1 MNKPPD
7 MFPQPTRA
15 EKSAQRKAAQA
26 ALHEAKLAER
36 AERVRAA
43 QEKAAEMRA
52 QARARAQQAVTVVS
66 GDVPKTQGE
75 VRQIA
80 KALTPRMLELLVEI
94 AEDPMQQASGRVAAI
109 NAIID
114 RAHGKPVQPNV
125 ELPGAVLTDMDDEKL
140 ERYLLD
146 KTRKFIDG
154 KVIEHVRHNGQL
166 QTADQSGTVEPSA
179 QEDRQLQDRPRR
191 PKGRGKGART
201 KDA

>member
-1 MNKPPD
+1 MNDTFPKPS
-7 MFPQPTRA
+7 RA

-43 QEKAAEMRA
+43 NEKSVQMRA
-52 QARARAQQAVTVVS
+52 EARARAQQAVRVVS

-109 NAIID
+109 NSIID

-125 ELPGAVLTDMDDEKL
+125 EVPGAVLTDMDDERL

-154 KVIEHVRHNGQL
+154 KVIEHVRHGNGQ
-166 QTADQSGTVEPSA
+166 SA
-179 QEDRQLQDRPRR
+179 PATDEQAAAKDAAGADRQLQDRPRR
-191 PKGRGKGART
+191 PKGRGKGIAA
-201 KDA
+201 KDG

>member
-66 GDVPKTQGE
+66 GDIPKTQGE

-114 RAHGKPVQPNV
+114 RAHGKPVQPV
-125 ELPGAVLTDMDDEKL
+125 AEVPGAVLHDMDDAAL
-140 ERYLLD
+140 DVYIVERA
-146 KTRKFIDG
+146 RKFIDG
-154 KVIEHVRHNGQL
+154 KVIEHVQL
-166 QTADQSGTVEPSA
+166 HAEHAEAADDGTETCASA
-179 QEDRQLQDRPRR
+179 ATDRRNEDRPRR
-191 PKGRGKGART
+191 PKGRGKGA
-201 KDA
+201 